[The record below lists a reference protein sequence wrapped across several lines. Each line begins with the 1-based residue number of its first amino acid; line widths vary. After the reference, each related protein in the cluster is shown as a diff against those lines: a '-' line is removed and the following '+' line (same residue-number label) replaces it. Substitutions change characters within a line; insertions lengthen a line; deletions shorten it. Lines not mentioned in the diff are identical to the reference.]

1 MTRKPVKWR
10 PVATKTWQ
18 GWGDGHEATYLRKVV
33 KWRYDGTANW
43 EVVVATM
50 PLRNRKDAQATYGHY
65 AKPQRIR
72 VRLVLEVIDERGE
85 TE

>member
-10 PVATKTWQ
+10 TVAAKTWV
-18 GWGDGHEATYLRKVV
+18 GWGDGHEATYLRRSR
-33 KWRYDGTANW
+33 KWCRDGCGAGAVPYD
-43 EVVVATM
+43 VM
-50 PLRNRKDAQATYGHY
+50 PLRNRRDAQATYGHY
-65 AKPQRIR
+65 AKPQCIR

>member
-10 PVATKTWQ
+10 TVAMKTWV
-18 GWGDGHEATYLRKVV
+18 GWGDGHEATYLRKCN
-33 KWRYDGTANW
+33 KWGYDGMPDRMIWGA
-43 EVVVATM
+43 AM
-50 PLRNRKDAQATYGHY
+50 PLRYHHTAQATYGHY

>member
-10 PVATKTWQ
+10 PVAAKTWV
-18 GWGDGHEATYLRKVV
+18 GWGDGYEARYMRKG
-33 KWRYDGTANW
+33 KMWCSDGAADRRTIGD
-43 EVVVATM
+43 VM
-50 PLRNRKDAQATYGHY
+50 PLRSRKDAQATYGHY

>member
-10 PVATKTWQ
+10 TVAAKTWV
-18 GWGDGHEATYLRKVV
+18 GWGDGHEATYLRKGV
-33 KWRYDGTANW
+33 KWRHDDTANLA
-43 EVVVATM
+43 VVVGTM
-50 PLRNRKDAQATYGHY
+50 PLRSRKDAQATYGHY